1 MSRGCFLPDELIVD
15 AGATSSKWLAGRNA
29 AIITAPPI
37 NAATMPLQTITEAVE
52 KAAKEIS
59 RLYPEFT
66 PRIISYYGAG
76 AAGKPAETLRH
87 LLTTFWPNAGIITV
101 DSDMVLAARAM
112 LGNRRGIAAILGTGS
127 NSCLWSGS
135 EIESRIPSL
144 GYILGDEGSGA
155 VIGRNLIAD
164 FLKRRFER
172 SLTLDFLEY
181 FYNSEPRD
189 LRSGLEALE
198 ADVINMVYRQPGANS
213 RLASLTRFAA
223 DHITH
228 PQIEAMLTREFE
240 RFFDRNIS
248 GYPEAEILPLCI
260 SGGVAATFSD
270 LLIRTADSRHLNIL
284 MITADPL
291 SYRLSQSTI

>member
-15 AGATSSKWLAGRNA
+15 AGATSSKWLPGRNA
-29 AIITAPPI
+29 ALITAPPI

-52 KAAKEIS
+52 KARKEIS
-59 RLYPEFT
+59 GLYPEFN

-76 AAGKPAETLRH
+76 AVGKPAETLRN
-87 LLTTFWPNAGIITV
+87 LLVTFWPNAETIRV
-101 DSDMVLAARAM
+101 ESDMVLAARAM

-135 EIESRIPSL
+135 EIENRIPSL

-164 FLKRRFER
+164 MLKRRFEPAI
-172 SLTLDFLEY
+172 TFDFLEY
-181 FYNSEPRD
+181 FYNSKPRD
-189 LRSGLEALE
+189 LQSGLEALE
-198 ADVINMVYRQPGANS
+198 ADAINMVYRQPGANS
-213 RLASLTRFAA
+213 RLAALTRFVA

-228 PQIEAMLTREFE
+228 PQIEAMVTREFE

-248 GYPEAEILPLCI
+248 GYPEAERLPLCI

-270 LLIRTADSRHLNIL
+270 LLTRIADSRHLNVL